1 VYWGLFLG
9 ILPVFHGITFR
20 VLNTA
25 QICVNQHK
33 TSKFLPETRWKINKK
48 SANSRSIFDRYFN
61 PLVFWYQWEY
71 HGISTFTSKE
81 VVIFCRVSGRLAM
94 NLAMNLVQWLA
105 DWQTYRFQPFFLAL
119 AHHDDWEFPP
129 LRVVE
134 TRLQVE
140 HRRRA
145 GNVGHSR
152 SDRSTALNP
161 DRRKPPKTERKWS
174 EMSFSRHINCHYY
187 NEYLICVFFVFLAD
201 MLCGL
206 FSEFDFQWG
215 FNDDWMGISWDMTI
229 GMSFSQYC

>member
-1 VYWGLFLG
+1 MYIYIYIHIYCFVWKIPTYTWVRTSLPSRVSHYPVYWGLFLG
-9 ILPVFHGITFR
+9 ILPVFHGMTFR

-161 DRRKPPKTERKWS
+161 DRRKPS
-174 EMSFSRHINCHYY
+174 ENDQRCLFPGTLTVIIIMSI
-187 NEYLICVFFVFLAD
+187 
-201 MLCGL
+201 
-206 FSEFDFQWG
+206 
-215 FNDDWMGISWDMTI
+215 
-229 GMSFSQYC
+229 